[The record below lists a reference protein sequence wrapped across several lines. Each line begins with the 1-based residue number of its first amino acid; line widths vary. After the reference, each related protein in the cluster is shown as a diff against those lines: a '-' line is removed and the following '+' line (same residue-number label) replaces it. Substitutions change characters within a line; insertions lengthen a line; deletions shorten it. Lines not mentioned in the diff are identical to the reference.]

1 MRHAAHSLDR
11 WRHDH
16 FYLAERHGRRAQRVW
31 LAVWLTAAMMVAEI
45 VAGTVFGSM
54 ALLADGWHM
63 ATHAGALGLAGLA
76 YRYAARHARS
86 SRFSF
91 GTGKIGDLAAFTNAI
106 VLALIAALIVWECV
120 RRLLAPE
127 PIAYDEALV
136 VAALGLLVNLA
147 CAALLHER
155 PAGGTSAAHRHASHH
170 DHDDGHDHGHGHEH
184 DHDHEHEVGHAHSH
198 RDHNLHGAYLH
209 VIADAATSVLAIAG
223 LLAGRL
229 WGLAWMDATVGLVGA
244 AVIGRWSLG
253 LMRVSG
259 GVLLD
264 AVPDRG
270 LEQRIRARLE
280 SDVDRVT
287 DLHLWRL
294 GPGHYAAMASL
305 VSTAPQT
312 PAQYKARLEGLPG
325 LSHLT
330 VEVEPCEICEKP

>member
-1 MRHAAHSLDR
+1 VKSHADHSLDR
-11 WRHDH
+11 WQRDH
-16 FYLAERHGRRAQRVW
+16 FYLAEHHERRARRVW
-31 LAVWLTAAMMVAEI
+31 IAVWLTAAMMVAEI
-45 VAGTVFGSM
+45 VAGHVFGSM

-76 YRYAARHARS
+76 YRFAARHARNS
-86 SRFSF
+86 LFSF

-120 RRLLAPE
+120 RRLLTPE
-127 PIAYDEALV
+127 PIAYDEALA
-136 VAALGLLVNLA
+136 VAVLGLLVNLA

-155 PAGGTSAAHRHASHH
+155 PAGGTSTAHRQAPHH
-170 DHDDGHDHGHGHEH
+170 EHGHGH
-184 DHDHEHEVGHAHSH
+184 DHDPEHEVGHAHSH

-259 GVLLD
+259 AVLLD

-280 SDVDRVT
+280 SDADRVT

-312 PAQYKARLEGLPG
+312 PAQYKARLAGLPG